1 LTNDNE
7 KLSSENQVYAI
18 KHIFKNVDSILINN
32 IFLFS
37 SFSQQ
42 FILLQTELQEA
53 MGDKRRLDMRLS
65 HLQQELMVILLSRE
79 S

>member
-1 LTNDNE
+1 MF
-7 KLSSENQVYAI
+7 YI
-18 KHIFKNVDSILINN
+18 
-32 IFLFS
+32 S

-65 HLQQELMVILLSRE
+65 HLQQELMVILIFRDKLWNFLNIKV
-79 S
+79 

>member
-1 LTNDNE
+1 M
-7 KLSSENQVYAI
+7 YAI